1 MRTRAD
7 RMIIEKPSN
16 FVDGFGYG
24 ANSLIMSLKAGIG
37 GLVTRPVIEAR
48 RKGFRGFGLGVWQGL
63 SGTFFKPLSGA
74 LDLASKSAEGCKNTI
89 GRFDVNENTQRMR
102 MPRTFYGY
110 QKMIK
115 HYNANDALLVGE
127 VLTQIGEGRFK
138 DNNYLEMKLIRPT
151 RQNAHF
157 LMLTEEQ
164 LFFVEANQKELVWYI
179 KTELLHDVKE
189 VENGIIISLVEEYE
203 GQDSFTLSI
212 DPISSKEIA
221 TWLNAIATEF
231 R

>member
-1 MRTRAD
+1 
-7 RMIIEKPSN
+7 
-16 FVDGFGYG
+16 
-24 ANSLIMSLKAGIG
+24 
-37 GLVTRPVIEAR
+37 
-48 RKGFRGFGLGVWQGL
+48 
-63 SGTFFKPLSGA
+63 
-74 LDLASKSAEGCKNTI
+74 
-89 GRFDVNENTQRMR
+89 
-102 MPRTFYGY
+102 
-110 QKMIK
+110 MIK

-231 R
+231 RQ